1 MNEALILLYK
11 MLPIYVLVLLGWI
24 AGRFLDVRGN
34 YIAGMML
41 YILTPSVVFSGVM
54 SAPLSPEVL
63 ALPFLT
69 FLLCTLVGY
78 SHLLI
83 ARRWMRDAT
92 ASLMPLTVGTGN
104 TGYLGI
110 PVALLLFGEAGLG
123 IYILCMLGTTLYEN
137 SVGFYLAA
145 RGRFS
150 VADCLKKVARLPSL
164 YGFFLAAA
172 LNLSGVGIPSVFQ
185 PLFDNLRGAYSVLGM
200 MLIGMS
206 ILSFRG
212 LAGDLRYTAL
222 AFFGKFVV
230 WPALALAFWWF
241 DSNGPQWYNQQVYQ
255 ALFLVSI
262 TPIAANTVVIA
273 NVLNLAPAQV
283 AGTALLS
290 TLLALFT
297 IPLMIAVFLGA

>member
-83 ARRWMRDAT
+83 ARRWIRDAT

-172 LNLSGVGIPSVFQ
+172 LNLSGVGISSVFQ
-185 PLFDNLRGAYSVLGM
+185 PLFHNLRGAYSVLGIV
-200 MLIGMS
+200 LVGMS
-206 ILSFRG
+206 IRRFRR
-212 LAGDLRYTAL
+212 LAGDLLYTAL
-222 AFFGKFVV
+222 SFFGKFVV